1 MGYRITKKM
10 TPAENIVDLWV
21 EAPLIA
27 SHAKAGQFI
36 VVRLHEKGE
45 RIPLTIAEKN
55 SKEIRIIF
63 QVVGKTTLEFSMM
76 KEGDEI
82 ADVTGPLGNPSE
94 IENYG
99 DVLVIGGGVGIAAI
113 YPIIV
118 ELKKAGNNVTAIL
131 GARSSRLLILK
142 DEIAKYVD
150 ELIITTDDGSEGM
163 KGFVTDAF
171 KKLIA
176 DGRKFKV
183 AWAIGPTIMMK
194 FCSLVAKEHDIPIW
208 TSLNP
213 IMVDGTGMCG
223 ACRVEVNGE
232 IKFACV
238 DGPEFD
244 GRFVNWDELLRRL
257 KQYETAEKKSL
268 EIFERSVRKDG

>member
-118 ELKKAGNNVTAIL
+118 ELKKAGNNVTSL
-131 GARSSRLLILK
+131 RVMGTYS
-142 DEIAKYVD
+142 
-150 ELIITTDDGSEGM
+150 
-163 KGFVTDAF
+163 KG
-171 KKLIA
+171 
-176 DGRKFKV
+176 
-183 AWAIGPTIMMK
+183 
-194 FCSLVAKEHDIPIW
+194 
-208 TSLNP
+208 
-213 IMVDGTGMCG
+213 
-223 ACRVEVNGE
+223 
-232 IKFACV
+232 
-238 DGPEFD
+238 
-244 GRFVNWDELLRRL
+244 
-257 KQYETAEKKSL
+257 
-268 EIFERSVRKDG
+268 